1 MKIVIVLKVHNVSV
15 AEDFVFLAQ
24 RAMSI
29 ETKLI
34 TQNGNSCSLGSTEKG
49 GFSVRLIHN

>member
-29 ETKLI
+29 ETKLT
-34 TQNGNSCSLGSTEKG
+34 TQNGNSCSLGSQRKG
-49 GFSVRLIHN
+49 ISL